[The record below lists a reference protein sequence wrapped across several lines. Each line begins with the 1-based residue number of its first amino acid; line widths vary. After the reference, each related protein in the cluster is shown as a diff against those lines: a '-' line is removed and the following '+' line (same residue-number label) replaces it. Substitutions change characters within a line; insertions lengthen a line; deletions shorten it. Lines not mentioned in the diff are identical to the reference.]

1 MPEPILT
8 EYANG
13 DKKWSLNGRWHRED
27 GPAMEYSNGT
37 KQWLLNGKYHRE
49 DGPAIEYPD
58 GSKTWWLNN
67 EQYTEEV
74 YVMIQFMK
82 GVNIYV

>member
-1 MPEPILT
+1 MSEPKLI
-8 EYANG
+8 
-13 DKKWSLNGRWHRED
+13 
-27 GPAMEYSNGT
+27 
-37 KQWLLNGKYHRE
+37 QWLLNGKYHRE